1 MTNSTLMR
9 QIADAMERNPER
21 WWTEFEWVNIYGCVM
36 DTPDPD
42 TLFYAM
48 STGRGVRPKPST
60 YTLHVEE
67 MPEPIRCPLNKAK
80 RYFFVN
86 SRGQTQGDIWLGSK
100 TDYMR
105 LNFGNVFYSR
115 EEAKARAE
123 AEQRLFGINEDS

>member
-1 MTNSTLMR
+1 MSNEKMTPNEVFEQVANNVRGGVGPKKGLR
-9 QIADAMERNPER
+9 CLNGNI
-21 WWTEFEWVNIYGCVM
+21 EFMTIDDLYYQAKLGHITRAPRTITVE
-36 DTPDPD
+36 
-42 TLFYAM
+42 
-48 STGRGVRPKPST
+48 GVG
-60 YTLHVEE
+60 V
-67 MPEPIRCPLNKAK
+67 PEPIRCPLNKAK

-86 SRGQTQGDIWLGSK
+86 SRGRTQGDIWLESK